1 MLYMGKLRSS
11 IFITGTIVV
20 AFSCRATK
28 ELALFQDLNAQQ
40 DARVQQ
46 VRTAAFDPLR
56 LQTDDQMQIVI
67 SSISPEAS
75 QLFNL
80 MGSAVIT
87 GNNNTNTQN
96 IQSVYT
102 VSPSGNITIPVIG
115 DVKVAGL
122 TTDEAKA
129 EIKKVVSEYLKDAVI
144 SVSLINFR
152 VTVMGEVNKPSSF
165 QVAGEKINVLE
176 AIGMAGDLTVF
187 AKRTN
192 IKVIRKAADKVEV
205 AHLNLNNSS
214 AMRSP
219 FYNLRQND
227 VVLVE
232 PGKRKGLQAEGLNII
247 VPAATSILSLIIVAL
262 SRWR

>member
-1 MLYMGKLRSS
+1 MYKLR
-11 IFITGTIVV
+11 FLLFAAV
-20 AFSCRATK
+20 ALLLLSSCRTGK
-28 ELALFQDLNAQQ
+28 ELALFQDLNSEQ
-40 DARVQQ
+40 DAKVQQ

-56 LQTDDQMQIVI
+56 LQTDDQLQIVI
-67 SSISPEAS
+67 SSISPEAN

-87 GNNNTNTQN
+87 GNNNTQN
-96 IQSVYT
+96 MQSVYS

-115 DVKVAGL
+115 DVTVTGL

-144 SVSLINFR
+144 SVTLINFR
-152 VTVMGEVNKPSSF
+152 VTIMGEVTRPSTF
-165 QVAGEKINVLE
+165 QVAGEKISVLE

-187 AKRTN
+187 AKRSN
-192 IKVIRKAADKVEV
+192 VKVIRKAGDKVEV

-214 AMRSP
+214 VMRSP
-219 FYNLRQND
+219 YYNLRQND

-232 PGKRKGLQAEGLNII
+232 PGRRKGLQAEGLNII
-247 VPAATSILSLIIVAL
+247 VPAVTSILSLIIV
-262 SRWR
+262 SITRFR

>member
-1 MLYMGKLRSS
+1 MYKLQ
-11 IFITGTIVV
+11 FICAVTAILLL
-20 AFSCRATK
+20 FSSCRTGK
-28 ELALFQDLNAQQ
+28 ELALFQDLNSEQ
-40 DARVQQ
+40 DAKVQQ

-56 LQTDDQMQIVI
+56 LQTDDQLQIVI
-67 SSISPEAS
+67 SSISPEAQ

-87 GNNNTNTQN
+87 GNNSTQN
-96 IQSVYT
+96 MQSVYT
-102 VSPSGNITIPVIG
+102 ISPSGNITIPVIG
-115 DVKVAGL
+115 DVKVTGL

-129 EIKKVVSEYLKDAVI
+129 EIKKVVREYLKDAVI
-144 SVSLINFR
+144 SVTLINFR
-152 VTVMGEVNKPSSF
+152 VTVMGEVNRPSTF
-165 QVAGEKINVLE
+165 QVVGEKINVLE

-187 AKRTN
+187 AKRNN

-214 AMRSP
+214 VMRSP

-247 VPAATSILSLIIVAL
+247 VPAATSILSLIIVAIT
-262 SRWR
+262 RFR

>member
-1 MLYMGKLRSS
+1 MYKLR
-11 IFITGTIVV
+11 FLFFAAV
-20 AFSCRATK
+20 ALLFLSSCRTGK
-28 ELALFQDLNAQQ
+28 ELALFQDLNSEQ
-40 DARVQQ
+40 DAKVQQ

-56 LQTDDQMQIVI
+56 LQTDDQLQIVI

-87 GNNNTNTQN
+87 GNNNTQN
-96 IQSVYT
+96 MQSVYS

-115 DVKVAGL
+115 DVQVTGL

-144 SVSLINFR
+144 SVTLINFR
-152 VTVMGEVNKPSSF
+152 VTIMGEVTRPSTF
-165 QVAGEKINVLE
+165 QVAGEKINVLQ

-187 AKRTN
+187 AKRSN
-192 IKVIRKAADKVEV
+192 VKVIRKAGDKVEV

-214 AMRSP
+214 VMRSP
-219 FYNLRQND
+219 YYNLRQND

-232 PGKRKGLQAEGLNII
+232 PGRRKGLQAEGLNII
-247 VPAATSILSLIIVAL
+247 VPAVTSILSLIIV
-262 SRWR
+262 SITRFR